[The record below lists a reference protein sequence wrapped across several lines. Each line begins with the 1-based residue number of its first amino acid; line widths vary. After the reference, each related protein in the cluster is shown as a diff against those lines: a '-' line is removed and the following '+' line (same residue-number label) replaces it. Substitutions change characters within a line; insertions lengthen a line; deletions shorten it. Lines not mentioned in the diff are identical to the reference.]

1 MSTNGFTAV
10 LRRMKLITAST
21 TDAELS
27 AALNVSPQTL
37 SSWKGRNSIPYSLCI
52 GLATC
57 HGISL
62 DWLLLGEGP
71 QQRPLGATPTATDES
86 AHDWETRLL
95 TQLRALGP
103 QDQQAIAQA
112 VEDRQRFRQLERQ
125 VEDMHKLLHASR

>member
-1 MSTNGFTAV
+1 MSTNGFAAV
-10 LRRMKLITAST
+10 LRRMKLITACT

-27 AALNVSPQTL
+27 LALNVSPQTL

-57 HGISL
+57 HGVSL
-62 DWLLLGEGP
+62 DWLLLGEGS
-71 QQRPLGATPTATDES
+71 QQRALGEAPTATDES

-112 VEDRQRFRQLERQ
+112 IEERQRFRQLERQ
-125 VEDMHKLLHASR
+125 VEDMNRLLHANR